1 MHTISAKT
9 TPKSSANACR
19 GPRERLVSTKRKKTG
34 PMNTKLSIKP
44 KPTAEKISSIIGCEF
59 LIETPK
65 IRILFLD
72 KNHYICSAFLKLV
85 KNEKIFLYSSRRS
98 DDDFVQ
104 QR

>member
-1 MHTISAKT
+1 
-9 TPKSSANACR
+9 
-19 GPRERLVSTKRKKTG
+19 
-34 PMNTKLSIKP
+34 MNTKLSIKP
-44 KPTAEKISSIIGCEF
+44 KPTAEKISSIIGCKF

-85 KNEKIFLYSSRRS
+85 KNEKNFLYSSCGS

>member
-1 MHTISAKT
+1 
-9 TPKSSANACR
+9 
-19 GPRERLVSTKRKKTG
+19 
-34 PMNTKLSIKP
+34 MNTKLSIKP
-44 KPTAEKISSIIGCEF
+44 KPTAEKISSIIECEF

-85 KNEKIFLYSSRRS
+85 KNEKNFLYSSCGS

>member
-9 TPKSSANACR
+9 TPKSSASACR
-19 GPRERLVSTKRKKTG
+19 DPRERLVSTKRKKTG

-65 IRILFLD
+65 IRNLFLD
-72 KNHYICSAFLKLV
+72 ENHYICPINF
-85 KNEKIFLYSSRRS
+85 KI
-98 DDDFVQ
+98 DIK
-104 QR
+104 

>member
-1 MHTISAKT
+1 
-9 TPKSSANACR
+9 
-19 GPRERLVSTKRKKTG
+19 
-34 PMNTKLSIKP
+34 MNTKLSIKP
-44 KPTAEKISSIIGCEF
+44 KPTAEKISSIIECEF

-85 KNEKIFLYSSRRS
+85 KSEKNFIFSSRRS

>member
-1 MHTISAKT
+1 
-9 TPKSSANACR
+9 
-19 GPRERLVSTKRKKTG
+19 
-34 PMNTKLSIKP
+34 MNTKLSIKP
-44 KPTAEKISSIIGCEF
+44 KPTAEKISSIIGCKF